1 MLASGRWVRS
11 VAVGAIADN
20 SGKDLLKLHGALG
33 VAGAFAPGFAY
44 KVRGYR
50 RFRISANEAGDRW
63 NGGGSAQPHGRPDGT
78 GAPDL
83 P

>member
-50 RFRISANEAGDRW
+50 RFRISANEAGDIVQRFS
-63 NGGGSAQPHGRPDGT
+63 GHSDGVDQRF
-78 GAPDL
+78 GVFIAE
-83 P
+83 